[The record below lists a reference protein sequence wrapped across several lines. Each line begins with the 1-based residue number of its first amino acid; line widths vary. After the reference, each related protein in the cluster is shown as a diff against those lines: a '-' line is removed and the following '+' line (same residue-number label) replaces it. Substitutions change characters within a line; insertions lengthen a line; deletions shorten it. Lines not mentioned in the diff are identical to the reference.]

1 MKIDNIVFYNW
12 GHNGDIHYS
21 KEFVKDLIKKI
32 KAPAFYQTKCNKN
45 ILKDVNVEVVPFSM
59 DRFIEHEILFE
70 NTKNNLFINTW
81 IGSSNRVY
89 LINGG
94 CCLDGNYKK
103 YQKIYDSL
111 NLKIEKKIYYI
122 PEINF
127 NLILKD
133 NIDIFLSKY
142 VDVKKILFCNGNVL
156 SGQAINFNMNDIILE
171 LANKYKDCLFI
182 LTDSSNPLNKDNIK
196 YTKDI
201 INIRDNDLNEISYIS
216 TFCDII
222 IGRGSGPYCFST
234 IKSNLLNK
242 NKIFIGFT
250 NLIEDAKWANNIELN
265 IDGAEQIWY
274 NQNDKNVIIEIIENK
289 IKNL

>member
-1 MKIDNIVFYNW
+1 
-12 GHNGDIHYS
+12 
-21 KEFVKDLIKKI
+21 
-32 KAPAFYQTKCNKN
+32 
-45 ILKDVNVEVVPFSM
+45 
-59 DRFIEHEILFE
+59 
-70 NTKNNLFINTW
+70 
-81 IGSSNRVY
+81 
-89 LINGG
+89 
-94 CCLDGNYKK
+94 
-103 YQKIYDSL
+103 
-111 NLKIEKKIYYI
+111 
-122 PEINF
+122 
-127 NLILKD
+127 
-133 NIDIFLSKY
+133 
-142 VDVKKILFCNGNVL
+142 
-156 SGQAINFNMNDIILE
+156 
-171 LANKYKDCLFI
+171 
-182 LTDSSNPLNKDNIK
+182 LNKDNIK